1 MRDVASDRREPGRGK
16 RGFCPRPSE
25 SSWPWAPSCG
35 HPTSGAE
42 ATELA
47 SAATPQRSRAAPAPA
62 DSAVGLGVHRQLES
76 ENRPVTPPASEL
88 RREPQKAEVLG
99 CAAAGPL
106 RGKRPG
112 QPLARPAS
120 RGLRDLRC
128 VPRGIQ
134 RVLIPPG
141 RPGRRELPRQVPMAL
156 ARPHL
161 HLRVLRNSRAQF
173 PSRIPWMTNQPCV
186 SAAGQRHPEDGRGP
200 SARPLWGL
208 LSPAGTIP
216 RAPLCLMNFLPF
228 FKQRRR
234 APPPWWVLLCLAGE
248 RKVN

>member
-16 RGFCPRPSE
+16 WGFCPRPSE

-62 DSAVGLGVHRQLES
+62 DSAVGLGLHRQLES

-156 ARPHL
+156 ARPST
-161 HLRVLRNSRAQF
+161 RCQWAPPAPEGTQEF
-173 PSRIPWMTNQPCV
+173 PRPVPLQNPLDDKPALCFRCW
-186 SAAGQRHPEDGRGP
+186 PEAPRRR
-200 SARPLWGL
+200 ARPLG
-208 LSPAGTIP
+208 PAAVGAAVSRRHYSSGSTVSDEFS
-216 RAPLCLMNFLPF
+216 AF
-228 FKQRRR
+228 F
-234 APPPWWVLLCLAGE
+234 
-248 RKVN
+248 